1 MRSLIVVVALLVLVP
16 LFKFCAERPTMT
28 IVPIYAFSLPLASVV
43 ELNVPLPPPFNTL
56 SSLLGAFLLA
66 AVFVHI
72 TVFERARVP
81 SPPVGLW
88 CLFMAWVSLT
98 ALWAP
103 SSGKAMQGLMI
114 AVPLVMVMIAFS
126 LLNWSRR
133 DIDVLRLAIVISGL
147 VVGAYALYLLV
158 SGAGLPS
165 HGVNARFSVTS
176 DAEDTD
182 PNILAA
188 SLLLPMAMALEMFVH
203 TRITW
208 WSRRTSRWIGG
219 CALILTLFA
228 IIATGSRGGL
238 LGSFAAIVL
247 TLYFAGRSARGRQVA
262 RRSASSLVTLLVG
275 FALVVGVIG
284 LLSPNAVQ
292 NVVGS
297 DPIQRLTRPDS
308 SGRND
313 IWKAGYLACERHC
326 DHGIGIGNFVA
337 AYNETFPFSGATGNI
352 GLNRPAH
359 NTYLQIAVETGF
371 VGLALL
377 LVALA
382 SEWAA
387 LSMAPAREIMPAQRA
402 ALAAL
407 LIAEVFLTAIW
418 FKFFWLLIAVD
429 RAIEAAPEQESVASE
444 SPGPDGLPPTL
455 AAPVMRRAGV
465 VET

>member
-1 MRSLIVVVALLVLVP
+1 MKSLAVVVALLVLVP
-16 LFKFCAERPTMT
+16 LFRFCAERPTMT

-43 ELNVPLPPPFNTL
+43 ELNVPLTPPFNTL

-81 SPPVGLW
+81 SFSVGLW
-88 CLFMAWVSLT
+88 CLFMGWVSLT

-103 SSGKAMQGLMI
+103 GSGKAMQGLMI
-114 AVPLVMVMIAFS
+114 AIPLVLVMIAFS
-126 LLNWSRR
+126 LLNWKRR

-147 VVGAYALYLLV
+147 AVGAYALYLLV

-188 SLLLPMAMALEMFVH
+188 SLLLPMVLSLEMFVYAK
-203 TRITW
+203 IGW

-219 CALILTLFA
+219 FALLLTLFA

-238 LGSFAAIVL
+238 LGALAAIVL
-247 TLYFAGRSARGRQVA
+247 TLFFVGRSSRGRQA
-262 RRSASSLVTLLVG
+262 RAGSAYSVVFLMLG
-275 FALVVGVIG
+275 IALVVGAIG
-284 LLSPNAVQ
+284 LLSPGAVQ
-292 NVVGS
+292 DVVSS

-377 LVALA
+377 LVALG
-382 SEWAA
+382 SEWVA
-387 LSMAPAREIMPAQRA
+387 LSMAPARETMPAQRA
-402 ALAAL
+402 ALVAL

-418 FKFFWLLIAVD
+418 FKFFWLLLAVD
-429 RAIEAAPEQESVASE
+429 RAVEAVPEQESLVAE
-444 SPGPDGLPPTL
+444 KPPPFPSPPMKD
-455 AAPVMRRAGV
+455 RAQSV
-465 VET
+465 